1 MIRVNSTLLDL
12 INSLQQIVLEVVD
25 SSTGEVRFIA
35 GDSEWGVDLF
45 PLLNKQ
51 ESFVID
57 DHTPFLQDFIIDAQQ
72 VWEGKNNNS
81 IKSGF
86 WTEVTANELELHLE
100 ATAIR
105 HNDRNILLIASL
117 AGEFK
122 ERQTTLQSARE
133 LLLSNDRLIE
143 QNEYLH
149 SRILSILK
157 NPKRQSDM
165 LISLTKAIDNAGFS
179 VLITDDNFNTTIEN
193 AITYS
198 IFNQKRDSSETKPIE
213 LILSLMKS
221 QLPEF
226 DRIMATKSEW
236 AGELCW
242 MLPPSTL
249 KWLKVALYPV
259 KNELNEIRH
268 WIIFVNDISNIKY
281 LLQKNEQLA
290 FQDMLTKLP
299 NRFSFWQ
306 MIDQRITDQ
315 KPFYILYLDINK
327 FRSHNEYYGHDGGDK
342 LLIDLS
348 ERIRSILK
356 SSDDIARVGSDE
368 FAIILSNVN
377 SQHECQ
383 VILDRILQCTNK
395 AFISNQGEHFNISLS
410 VGAANYPHDASNV
423 EELMSFVDL
432 CAYTGKVKNK
442 NSIQFY
448 SQSIKDASLRAIELE
463 IELREAIKNHEFE
476 LYLQPIINLEQNT
489 IQKAEALIRWNHP
502 EKGLISPINFI
513 PEAEKS
519 ELINAIGHWVIKSA
533 CIIAKKLH
541 DNGYRIKISI
551 NLSPSQV
558 LEENLFSFIHSCI
571 KEYKVDP
578 DLLELEVTEGV
589 LVNDYVT
596 AEKLLSKIRAI
607 GMTVSIDDFGT
618 GYSSLAYLKKL
629 PLDFVKIDKSFV
641 NDIVIDESDKAI
653 VRAIIAM
660 AHNLHLGV
668 IAEGVE
674 TDGQLSFLRKTSCNA
689 VQGYLYSRPIK
700 YDNFLKFLKSFA

>member
-1 MIRVNSTLLDL
+1 MDSTLLD
-12 INSLQQIVLEVVD
+12 IVNSLQQIVLEVVD
-25 SSTGEVRFIA
+25 SSTGEVCYVA
-35 GDSEWGVDLF
+35 GDSKWAIDLF

-51 ESFVID
+51 QSFIID
-57 DHTPFLQDFIIDAQQ
+57 EHTPFLQDFIIDAQQ
-72 VWEGKNNNS
+72 VWQGDSNTS
-81 IKSGF
+81 VKSGF
-86 WTEVTANELELHLE
+86 WTEVTSDKTELHLE

-105 HNDRNILLIASL
+105 HNDRNILLIANL

-122 ERQTTLQSARE
+122 ARQTTLQSARE

-149 SRILSILK
+149 TRILAILK
-157 NPKRQSDM
+157 NPEQQNDM
-165 LISLTKAIDNAGFS
+165 LLSLTKAIDNAGFS
-179 VLITDDNFNTTIEN
+179 VLITDDKFNTTIEN
-193 AITYS
+193 PITYTL
-198 IFNQKRDSSETKPIE
+198 FNQNRDSSGSESKPID
-213 LILSLMKS
+213 LILNLMKS

-226 DRIMATKSEW
+226 DRIMSTKSEW

-268 WIIFVNDISNIKY
+268 WIIFINDISNVKY
-281 LLQKNEQLA
+281 LVQKNEQLA

-306 MIDQRITDQ
+306 MIDQKITDNN
-315 KPFYILYLDINK
+315 PFYILYLDINK

-377 SQHECQ
+377 NQHECR
-383 VILDRILQCTNK
+383 VILERILKCTNN
-395 AFISNQGEHFNISLS
+395 AFISNQGENFNISLS
-410 VGAANYPHDASNV
+410 VGAANYPNDASNV

-448 SQSIKDASLRAIELE
+448 SQSIKDASLRVIELE
-463 IELREAIKNHEFE
+463 KELREAIKNQEFE
-476 LYLQPIINLEQNT
+476 LYLQPIINLEQNS

-533 CIIAKKLH
+533 CILAKKLD

-558 LEENLFSFIHSCI
+558 LEENLFSFIHTCI
-571 KEYKVDP
+571 KKYKVDP

-674 TDGQLSFLRKTSCNA
+674 TEGQLSFLRKTSCNA

-700 YDNFLKFLKSFA
+700 YDNFLMFLKSFS

>member
-1 MIRVNSTLLDL
+1 MDSTLLD
-12 INSLQQIVLEVVD
+12 IVNSLQQIVLEVVD
-25 SSTGEVRFIA
+25 SSTGEVCYVA
-35 GDSEWGVDLF
+35 GDSKWAIDLF

-51 ESFVID
+51 QSFIID
-57 DHTPFLQDFIIDAQQ
+57 EHTPFLQDFIIDAQQ
-72 VWEGKNNNS
+72 VWQGDSNTS
-81 IKSGF
+81 VKSGF
-86 WTEVTANELELHLE
+86 WTEVTSDKTELHLE

-105 HNDRNILLIASL
+105 HNDRNILLIANL

-122 ERQTTLQSARE
+122 ARQTTLQSARE

-149 SRILSILK
+149 TRILAILK
-157 NPKRQSDM
+157 NPEQQNDM
-165 LISLTKAIDNAGFS
+165 LLSLTKAIDNAGFS
-179 VLITDDNFNTTIEN
+179 VLITDDKFNTTIEN
-193 AITYS
+193 PITYTL
-198 IFNQKRDSSETKPIE
+198 FNQNRDSSGSESKPID
-213 LILSLMKS
+213 LILNLMKS

-226 DRIMATKSEW
+226 DRIMSTKSEW

-268 WIIFVNDISNIKY
+268 WIIFINDISNVKY
-281 LLQKNEQLA
+281 LVQKNEQLA

-306 MIDQRITDQ
+306 MIDQKITDNN
-315 KPFYILYLDINK
+315 PFYILYLDINK

-377 SQHECQ
+377 NQHECR
-383 VILDRILQCTNK
+383 VILERILKCTNN
-395 AFISNQGEHFNISLS
+395 AFISNQGENFNISLS
-410 VGAANYPHDASNV
+410 VGAANYPNDASNV

-448 SQSIKDASLRAIELE
+448 SQSIKDASLRVIELE
-463 IELREAIKNHEFE
+463 KELRDAIKNQEFE
-476 LYLQPIINLEQNT
+476 LYLQPIINLEQNS

-533 CIIAKKLH
+533 CILAKKLD
-541 DNGYRIKISI
+541 DNGNRIKISI

-558 LEENLFSFIHSCI
+558 LEENLFSFIHTCI
-571 KEYKVDP
+571 KKYKVDP

-700 YDNFLKFLKSFA
+700 FDNFLMFLKSFS